1 MVSADEQ
8 SDRTRILT
16 AMSTD
21 PALAALAR
29 VRMATSNRAKERY
42 RPVVSPTLSSAV
54 PDDRDPQLLGRCVDT
69 WVRGNGYGHEIAVAG
84 LADRWQAIVGP
95 QVADHVSVQGFT
107 PGPRG
112 GELII
117 VADAAEWAV
126 QLKYLVPKI
135 QQRIDEE
142 LGAGVVTNVI
152 VRGPGRTTTGGWRVR
167 TGRRSP
173 RLNST

>member
-1 MVSADEQ
+1 
-8 SDRTRILT
+8 
-16 AMSTD
+16 
-21 PALAALAR
+21 
-29 VRMATSNRAKERY
+29 
-42 RPVVSPTLSSAV
+42 
-54 PDDRDPQLLGRCVDT
+54 
-69 WVRGNGYGHEIAVAG
+69 
-84 LADRWQAIVGP
+84 
-95 QVADHVSVQGFT
+95 VQGFT